1 MAIILIRTFIL
12 FFSLLLAMR
21 LLGKR
26 QLGEL
31 ELSEL
36 VVSVVIAD
44 LAANPLQDIGIPL
57 LNGLLPILVL
67 FCLELVLSGV
77 SLRSIKLRN
86 LFFGKPSLLIQDG
99 KIIQSA
105 MRKNRFT
112 LDELT
117 EELRNQGQM
126 DISKIQFAVL
136 ENNGQLSAIPFPAE
150 RPVTAGQL
158 GIQTEDEGMPV
169 ILISDGRTM
178 SGNLR
183 KMGRDENW
191 LQKEVRNRGAKSPQD
206 VYLFTLDRLGRIYF
220 ALREKK

>member
-1 MAIILIRTFIL
+1 MAIILIRTFVL
-12 FFSLLLAMR
+12 FFALLLAMR

-44 LAANPLQDIGIPL
+44 LASNPLQDIGIPL

-67 FCLELVLSGV
+67 FCLELILSGV

-86 LFFGKPSLLIQDG
+86 LFYGKPSLLIQDG

-112 LDELT
+112 LDELA
-117 EELRNQGQM
+117 EELQ
-126 DISKIQFAVL
+126 K
-136 ENNGQLSAIPFPAE
+136 
-150 RPVTAGQL
+150 
-158 GIQTEDEGMPV
+158 
-169 ILISDGRTM
+169 
-178 SGNLR
+178 SGT
-183 KMGRDENW
+183 
-191 LQKEVRNRGAKSPQD
+191 NRHQQNS
-206 VYLFTLDRLGRIYF
+206 VCRLGKQRKTEHNSLPCRTPSHGWTTGAF
-220 ALREKK
+220 RGR

>member
-12 FFSLLLAMR
+12 FFALLLAMR

-44 LAANPLQDIGIPL
+44 LASNPLQDIGIPL

-67 FCLELVLSGV
+67 FCLELILSGV

-86 LFFGKPSLLIQDG
+86 LFYGKPSLIVQDG

-117 EELRNQGQM
+117 EELRNQGQT

-136 ENNGQLSAIPFPAE
+136 ENNGKLSIIPFPAE

-158 GIQTEDEGMPV
+158 GLPVEDEGMPV
-169 ILISDGRTM
+169 ILISDGRTL
-178 SGNLR
+178 SKNLR
-183 KMGRDENW
+183 QMGRDERW
-191 LQKEVRNRGAKSPQD
+191 LQKEVKRRGAQNAQE

-220 ALREKK
+220 ALREKQ

>member
-1 MAIILIRTFIL
+1 MAIILIRTFVL
-12 FFSLLLAMR
+12 FFALLLAMR

-67 FCLELVLSGV
+67 FCLELILSGV

-86 LFFGKPSLLIQDG
+86 LFYGKPSLLIQDG

-112 LDELT
+112 LDELA
-117 EELRNQGQM
+117 EELRNQGQT

-136 ENNGQLSAIPFPAE
+136 ENNGKLSTIPFPAE

-158 GIQTEDEGMPV
+158 GLSVEDEGMPV
-169 ILISDGRTM
+169 ILISDGRTL
-178 SGNLR
+178 GNNLR
-183 KMGRDENW
+183 QMGRDENW
-191 LQKEVRNRGAKSPQD
+191 LQKEVKRRGAKSAKE

-220 ALREKK
+220 ALREKQ